1 MSLAPDEAD
10 AAREAGPSPR
20 RPLVTLAALVVVIWG
35 LRELRTALLPI
46 CFGLL
51 LAVLGAPARRWLM
64 RHRVPARVASVTVVA
79 VIVGGGWLLAFALEQ
94 TLARFAAVVPT
105 YRARVESL
113 LADLVS
119 ALASLGI
126 DADPKLLVS
135 SLEPRTWMTFLGQS
149 LGGAVGLLSA
159 VLLALF
165 ILFFALLEV
174 DRIRARLGQQL
185 GASYDEPRLLRLSTA
200 LQRYL
205 GVKLATS
212 ALTGLCAYAACAL
225 FGAPFPALWGLVAF
239 VLNFV
244 PIIGSIVAAVP
255 PVALVL
261 VDPDLSWRIAL
272 PLAIVYLAI
281 NNLISNLLE
290 PLLMG
295 QQIGISPLAVL
306 LSIVFWGWLW
316 GPGGMFL
323 AVPLTLAVDFLLE
336 HNRDL
341 RFLTALIGRRPG

>member
-1 MSLAPDEAD
+1 MI
-10 AAREAGPSPR
+10 
-20 RPLVTLAALVVVIWG
+20 TLAALVVVIWG

-51 LAVLGAPARRWLM
+51 LAVLGAPARRWLI
-64 RHRVPARVASVTVVA
+64 RRRIPAQVASVTVVA
-79 VIVGGGWLLAFALEQ
+79 VIVGGGWLLAIALEQ
-94 TLARFAAVVPT
+94 TLARFANVVPT
-105 YRARVESL
+105 YRARVETL

-126 DADPKLLVS
+126 DADPKLLVT

-165 ILFFALLEV
+165 VLFFALLEV
-174 DRIRARLGQQL
+174 DRIRGRLGQHL
-185 GASYDEPRLLRLSTA
+185 GASYDEPRLLRLSSA

-225 FGAPFPALWGLVAF
+225 FGAPLPALWGLVAF

-244 PIIGSIVAAVP
+244 PIIGSIVAAIP

-261 VDPDLSWRIAL
+261 VDPDLSWPIAV
-272 PLAIVYLAI
+272 PLGIAYVAL
-281 NNLISNLLE
+281 NNIISNLLE

-295 QQIGISPLAVL
+295 QQVGISPLAVL

-336 HNRDL
+336 QNRDL